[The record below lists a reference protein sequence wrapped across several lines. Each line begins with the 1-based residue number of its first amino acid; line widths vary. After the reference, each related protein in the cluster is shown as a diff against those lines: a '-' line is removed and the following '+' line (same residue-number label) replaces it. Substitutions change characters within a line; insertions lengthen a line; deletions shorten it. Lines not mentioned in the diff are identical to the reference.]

1 MEAAQLNGL
10 GVAVVTPFKEDH
22 SIDFKSLEKLINH
35 LIKGGVDYLVI
46 QGTTGEAATLTI
58 EEKNAV
64 LDFALEANGGR
75 VPLVFG
81 HGGNNTRALIAGMN
95 NIKSLDKVD
104 AVLSASP
111 YYSKPNQNGIYEHYS
126 ALAQACPKP
135 IILYNVPGR
144 TGSNMLAHTTISLA
158 RAHKNI
164 IAVKEASGDLG
175 QMTQLLKN
183 KPNGF
188 QVISGDDDLVLH
200 QCAMGA
206 AGVISVVANAF
217 PTRFKKLITAASS
230 GDMATAQQY
239 HFQLCDIIPQ
249 LFKEGNPA
257 GIKALLAMLG
267 ICGTAVRLP
276 LTEASD
282 ELKDELY
289 REVSNAGISL
299 D

>member
-1 MEAAQLNGL
+1 MENSKFTGL
-10 GVAVVTPFKEDH
+10 GVAVVTPFKEDL
-22 SIDFKSLEKLINH
+22 SVDYKAFEKLLNH

-46 QGTTGEAATLTI
+46 QGTTGESATLTL

-64 LDFALEANGGR
+64 LDFALDTAAGR
-75 VPLVFG
+75 VPIVFG
-81 HGGNNTRALIAGMN
+81 HGGNNTKALIEGFDQ
-95 NIKSLDKVD
+95 IKSLDKVD

-111 YYSKPNQNGIYEHYS
+111 YYNKPNQNGIYAHYA
-126 ALAQACPKP
+126 ALAEASPKP

-144 TGSNMLAHTTISLA
+144 TGSNMLPSTTLSLA
-158 RAHKNI
+158 RAFKNI
-164 IAVKEASGDLG
+164 IGVKEASGDLA
-175 QMTQLLKN
+175 QMTQLIKN

-188 QVISGDDDLVLH
+188 LVISGDDDLVLS

-206 AGVISVVANAF
+206 DGVISVVGNAF
-217 PTRFKKLITAASS
+217 PTRFKRLITAAGE
-230 GDMATAQQY
+230 GDVDTARQY
-239 HFQLCDIIPQ
+239 HFQLCDVIPE

-267 ICGTAVRLP
+267 ICKDVVRLP
-276 LTEASD
+276 LTPASD

>member
-1 MEAAQLNGL
+1 MDNTKFQGL
-10 GVAVVTPFKEDH
+10 GVAVVTPFKEDL
-22 SIDFKSLEKLINH
+22 SVDYKALEKLLNH

-46 QGTTGEAATLTI
+46 QGTTGESATLTL

-64 LDFALEANGGR
+64 LDFALDTAAGR
-75 VPLVFG
+75 VPIVFG
-81 HGGNNTRALIAGMN
+81 HGGNNTKALIEGFDQ
-95 NIKSLDKVD
+95 IKSINKVD

-111 YYSKPNQNGIYEHYS
+111 YYNKPNQNGIYAHYA
-126 ALAQACPKP
+126 ALAEASPKP

-144 TGSNMLAHTTISLA
+144 TGSNMLPATTLSLA
-158 RAHKNI
+158 RAFKNI
-164 IAVKEASGDLG
+164 IGVKEASGDLG

-188 QVISGDDDLVLH
+188 QVISGDDDLVLS

-217 PTRFKKLITAASS
+217 PTRFKKLITAAGK
-230 GDMATAQQY
+230 GDVATARQY
-239 HFQLCDIIPQ
+239 HFQLCDVIPE

-267 ICGTAVRLP
+267 ICKDVVRLP
-276 LTEASD
+276 LTSASD